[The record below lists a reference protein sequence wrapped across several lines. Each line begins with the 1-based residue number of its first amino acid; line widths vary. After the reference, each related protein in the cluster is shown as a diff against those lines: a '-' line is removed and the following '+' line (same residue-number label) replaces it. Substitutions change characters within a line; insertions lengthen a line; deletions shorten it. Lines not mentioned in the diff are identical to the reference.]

1 MVTHQMLR
9 LTSRTSDEYRSM
21 MIALFTDT
29 VGASFFARFAGEDQR
44 ISLDLFAT
52 FWYWWE
58 GGKELRI
65 RMGNGQF

>member
-1 MVTHQMLR
+1 
-9 LTSRTSDEYRSM
+9 M